1 MPRGEPDLL
10 PTAAARRTAG
20 AALPL
25 SPATARLRQ
34 LDREWDQEQALQFGA
49 AAIGFLGA
57 LLSLTVNSA
66 FALLPAFA
74 FASLA
79 QYLIQGWCPPLVLLA
94 RLGLRS
100 SSEIDR
106 ERYALSAS
114 VGEAHEPRL
123 KETAAA
129 GAD

>member
-10 PTAAARRTAG
+10 PISAARSTAG
-20 AALPL
+20 AAVPS

-49 AAIGFLGA
+49 AAVGFLGA
-57 LLSLTVNSA
+57 MLGLTVNSA

-74 FASLA
+74 FATLA

-100 SSEIDR
+100 SSEINR
-106 ERYALSAS
+106 ERYALTAR

-123 KETAAA
+123 PETVPA

>member
-10 PTAAARRTAG
+10 PTSDARSTAG
-20 AALPL
+20 ATAL
-25 SPATARLRQ
+25 SPAAARLRQ

-49 AAIGFLGA
+49 AAVGFLGA
-57 LLSLTVNSA
+57 MLGLTVNSA

-74 FASLA
+74 FATLA

-100 SSEIDR
+100 SSEINR
-106 ERYALSAS
+106 ERYALTAS

-123 KETAAA
+123 PEAAAA

>member
-1 MPRGEPDLL
+1 ML
-10 PTAAARRTAG
+10 PSSAARSTGG
-20 AALPL
+20 AAITA

-49 AAIGFLGA
+49 AALGFLGA
-57 LLSLTVNSA
+57 VLSLTISSA

-74 FASLA
+74 FATLA
-79 QYLIQGWCPPLVLLA
+79 QYLIQGWCPPLVLLS
-94 RLGLRS
+94 RIGLRS

-106 ERYALSAS
+106 ERYALNAS
-114 VGEAHEPRL
+114 VGEAHEPPL
-123 KETAAA
+123 PETAAA

>member
-1 MPRGEPDLL
+1 ML
-10 PTAAARRTAG
+10 PTSAARSTGG
-20 AALPL
+20 AAIPS
-25 SPATARLRQ
+25 SPATARLRL

-49 AAIGFLGA
+49 AAIGFVGA
-57 LLSLTVNSA
+57 VLSLTVNSA
-66 FALLPAFA
+66 FALLPAVA
-74 FASLA
+74 FATLA

-106 ERYALSAS
+106 ERYALTAS

-123 KETAAA
+123 PETVPA

>member
-10 PTAAARRTAG
+10 PTSDARSTAG
-20 AALPL
+20 AAAPS
-25 SPATARLRQ
+25 SPAAARLRQ

-49 AAIGFLGA
+49 AAVGFLGA
-57 LLSLTVNSA
+57 VLSLTVNSA

-74 FASLA
+74 FATLA

-106 ERYALSAS
+106 ERYALTAR
-114 VGEAHEPRL
+114 VGDAHEPRL
-123 KETAAA
+123 PEAAAA

>member
-1 MPRGEPDLL
+1 ML
-10 PTAAARRTAG
+10 PTSAARNTAG
-20 AALPL
+20 AAVPL

-34 LDREWDQEQALQFGA
+34 LDHEWDQEQALQFGA
-49 AAIGFLGA
+49 AAVGFVGA
-57 LLSLTVNSA
+57 VLALTVSRV

-74 FASLA
+74 FATLA
-79 QYLIQGWCPPLVLLA
+79 QHVVQGWCPPLVLLA

-100 SSEIDR
+100 SGEIDR
-106 ERYALSAS
+106 ERYALTAS

-123 KETAAA
+123 PERAAA

>member
-1 MPRGEPDLL
+1 ML
-10 PTAAARRTAG
+10 PSSAARSTGG
-20 AALPL
+20 AAITA

-49 AAIGFLGA
+49 AALGFLGA
-57 LLSLTVNSA
+57 VLSLTISSA

-74 FASLA
+74 FATLA
-79 QYLIQGWCPPLVLLA
+79 QYLIQGWCPPLVLLS
-94 RLGLRS
+94 RIGLRS

-106 ERYALSAS
+106 ERYALTAS
-114 VGEAHEPRL
+114 VGEIHEPRL
-123 KETAAA
+123 PETAAA

>member
-1 MPRGEPDLL
+1 LL
-10 PTAAARRTAG
+10 PTPAARSKAG
-20 AALPL
+20 AAVPL

-49 AAIGFLGA
+49 AAVGFLGA
-57 LLSLTVNSA
+57 VLSLTVNSA

-74 FASLA
+74 FATLA
-79 QYLIQGWCPPLVLLA
+79 QYLIQGWCPPLILLT

-100 SSEIDR
+100 SGEIDR
-106 ERYALSAS
+106 ERYALAAS

-123 KETAAA
+123 PETVPA

>member
-1 MPRGEPDLL
+1 V
-10 PTAAARRTAG
+10 
-20 AALPL
+20 
-25 SPATARLRQ
+25 
-34 LDREWDQEQALQFGA
+34 
-49 AAIGFLGA
+49 
-57 LLSLTVNSA
+57 LSLTVNRG

-74 FASLA
+74 VATLA

-106 ERYALSAS
+106 ERYALTAS
-114 VGEAHEPRL
+114 VGEAYEPRL
-123 KETAAA
+123 PETAAA

>member
-1 MPRGEPDLL
+1 MPRGETDLL
-10 PTAAARRTAG
+10 PTSTARSKAG
-20 AALPL
+20 ATPL

-34 LDREWDQEQALQFGA
+34 LDREWDQERALQFGA
-49 AAIGFLGA
+49 AAVGFLGA
-57 LLSLTVNSA
+57 VLSLTVNSA
-66 FALLPAFA
+66 FAFA
-74 FASLA
+74 TLA

-106 ERYALSAS
+106 ERYALTAS
-114 VGEAHEPRL
+114 VGDAHEPRL
-123 KETAAA
+123 PETVPA

>member
-10 PTAAARRTAG
+10 PTSDARSTAG
-20 AALPL
+20 AAAPS
-25 SPATARLRQ
+25 SPAAARLRQ
-34 LDREWDQEQALQFGA
+34 LDREWDREQALQFGA
-49 AAIGFLGA
+49 AAVGFLGA
-57 LLSLTVNSA
+57 VLSLTVNSA

-74 FASLA
+74 FATLA

-100 SSEIDR
+100 SSEINR
-106 ERYALSAS
+106 ERYALTAR
-114 VGEAHEPRL
+114 VGDAHEPRL
-123 KETAAA
+123 PKTVPA